1 MTTLQA
7 DTIFLFP

>member
-7 DTIFLFP
+7 DTIFLFS